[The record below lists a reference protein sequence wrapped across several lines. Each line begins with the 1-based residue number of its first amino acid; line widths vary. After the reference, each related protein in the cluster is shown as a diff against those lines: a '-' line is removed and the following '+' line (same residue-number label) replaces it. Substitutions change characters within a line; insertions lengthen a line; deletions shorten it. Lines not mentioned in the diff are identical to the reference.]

1 MFRVAKIMKKKLGQ
15 NAIKGRK
22 KPDVYL
28 KHAIEQSN
36 RTKENSKKGIQV
48 FTVTHSSSGADT
60 IYYKH
65 NPAALVAAEVVKVM
79 APKKKMPEETTILIT
94 VARHLNNQFSKALG
108 KNVTLAAKLKRILKT
123 SKTDDKAQIDPQ
135 YKPSGVF
142 DNLANKN
149 VNLKEGKTGEKED
162 VAENLEYV
170 PGTVIYYGAKVA
182 LQARHG
188 GYLSYHN
195 ATEIKGQRIR
205 Y

>member
-1 MFRVAKIMKKKLGQ
+1 MHVSYDRICMFRVAKIMKKKLGQ

-79 APKKKMPEETTILIT
+79 APKKKMPEE
-94 VARHLNNQFSKALG
+94 
-108 KNVTLAAKLKRILKT
+108 
-123 SKTDDKAQIDPQ
+123 
-135 YKPSGVF
+135 
-142 DNLANKN
+142 
-149 VNLKEGKTGEKED
+149 D